1 MLCVNSLS
9 PEVRARIVA
18 ALVEGVSISSIVRMT
33 GVAKTTI
40 LRLLREVG
48 TACAQFH
55 DEQVRNLA
63 TERVQADEVWSFC
76 AMKQKNVPAELQ
88 ETIGIGSIW
97 TWTAID
103 ADSRLIIS
111 WLASNRSPEAA
122 NALLHDL
129 QSRTSKH
136 LQISSDGLPHY
147 IDAVMQS
154 FTPGS
159 ASLGQVVK
167 TYATSAPQPGM
178 NPNSAA
184 SRYSPG
190 RLLSIEK
197 TSVLGTPDMK
207 HVSTSY
213 MERWNLTLRMGN
225 RRFTRL
231 TNAFSKKFENH
242 CHMLALTVVFY
253 NYCHAHKSLGGK
265 TPAMVAGL
273 TDYRWTAADMLRLD
287 MWSEEK
293 AA

>member
-1 MLCVNSLS
+1 MNKLS
-9 PEVRARIVA
+9 SDSRARIIT
-18 ALVEGVSISSIVRMT
+18 ALIEGNSIASTCRMT
-33 GVAKTTI
+33 GAAKMTVLSLI
-40 LRLLREVG
+40 CEVG
-48 TACAQFH
+48 KACQSFH
-55 DEQVRNLA
+55 DATVRNLT
-63 TERVQADEVWSFC
+63 TERVQCDEVWSFC
-76 AMKQKNVPAELQ
+76 SMKQRNVPSELQ
-88 ETIGIGSIW
+88 DTVGVGSVW
-97 TWTAID
+97 TWTALD
-103 ADSRLIIS
+103 ADTRLMIS

-129 QSRTSKH
+129 QSRTSMR

-154 FTPGS
+154 FAPGD

-197 TSVLGTPDMK
+197 TAPLGTPDMK

-213 MERWNLTLRMGN
+213 MERWNLTLRMQN

-231 TNAFSKKFENH
+231 TNGFSKKFENH
-242 CHMLALTVVFY
+242 CHMLAMTMVYY
-253 NYCHAHKSLGGK
+253 NFCRKHASLKGQ
-265 TPAMVAGL
+265 TPAMAAGL
-273 TDYRWTAADMLRLD
+273 TDYRWTAADLLSLD
-287 MWSEEK
+287 MWSDAV